1 MYRNDKRKIIASIE
15 ARMTSSR
22 LPGKVLL
29 PILGKPALARMVE
42 RVKKSKYIDSIIIAT
57 TINTQDDP
65 IVKLAQEMG
74 VNYYRGSE
82 NDVLGRV
89 LEGAR
94 SIKADIIVE
103 LTGDCP
109 FADPALIDRGI
120 EEFFSREVDYA
131 SNTIEPTFPNGF
143 DVQVFPTDILARVD
157 KETNDP
163 IDRVHVSYY
172 IYMHPE
178 KFRVYNWVADENN
191 SGADLRVTLDET
203 ADYELIQKIFESL
216 SQINENFSA
225 SDVVQFLRKS
235 PDLVEINK
243 YVRQKDV
250 NEG

>member
-29 PILGKPALARMVE
+29 PILGKPALAIMVE

>member
-1 MYRNDKRKIIASIE
+1 MYRNDKRKIIVSIE

-29 PILGKPALARMVE
+29 PILGKPALVRMVE
-42 RVKKSKYIDSIIIAT
+42 RVKKSKYIDGIIIAT

-65 IVKLAQEMG
+65 IVKLAQDMHI
-74 VNYYRGSE
+74 NHYRGSE

-89 LEGAR
+89 LESAR

-109 FADPALIDRGI
+109 FADPDLIDRGI

-157 KETNDP
+157 KETNNP
-163 IDRVHVSYY
+163 IDRAHVSYY

-178 KFRVYNWVADENN
+178 KFRVYNWVADESA

-225 SDVVQFLRKS
+225 SDVVRFLRKN
-235 PDLVEINK
+235 PDLVEINR

-250 NEG
+250 NEE